1 MANTNFI
8 VHNGLSIGPVTVDAA
23 TGDMTGVA
31 NLVITGSANISSI
44 QNGNSNVQ
52 VIANAN
58 VTISSTGNANIFTVT
73 GIGANVAGTLGI
85 SGVTTAS
92 SFVSNIATGTAPF
105 TVTSTTQVANLNVA
119 TAGSATTAGTVTTA
133 AQPNITSVGNL
144 TIANIDNI
152 RLDGNTISSTDTNG
166 NINLSPNGTGN
177 VVVNDAL
184 IPGAN
189 ATYTLGNTGAYWSTI
204 YGTATTALYADLAEN
219 YIADADYAPGTVV
232 SFGGTQEVTNT
243 NVDMDPR
250 VAGVVSTNPAHLMN
264 GALEGQHVTAVA
276 LTGRVPTKIVGP
288 VKKGDL
294 MVSTND
300 GRARSEIEP
309 VMGSV
314 IGKALENFEGNEG
327 VIEVVIGRV

>member
-1 MANTNFI
+1 
-8 VHNGLSIGPVTVDAA
+8 
-23 TGDMTGVA
+23 
-31 NLVITGSANISSI
+31 
-44 QNGNSNVQ
+44 
-52 VIANAN
+52 
-58 VTISSTGNANIFTVT
+58 
-73 GIGANVAGTLGI
+73 
-85 SGVTTAS
+85 
-92 SFVSNIATGTAPF
+92 
-105 TVTSTTQVANLNVA
+105 VA

-152 RLDGNTISSTDTNG
+152 QIDGNTISSTNANG
-166 NINLSPNGTGN
+166 NIILSPNGTGN

-189 ATYTLGNTGAYWSTI
+189 ATYTLGNTGAFWSTI

-219 YIADADYAPGTVV
+219 YIADADYEPGTVI
-232 SFGGTQEVTNT
+232 SFGGTKEVTMT

-276 LTGRVPTKIVGP
+276 LTGRVPTKVIGP
-288 VKKGDL
+288 VRKGDL
-294 MVSTND
+294 MVSTNT

-314 IGKALENFEGNEG
+314 IGKALENFDGTNG

>member
-44 QNGNSNVQ
+44 QNGNSNVT
-52 VIANAN
+52 VVANAN
-58 VTISSTGNANIFTVT
+58 VTISSTGV
-73 GIGANVAGTLGI
+73 ANVLTI
-85 SGVTTAS
+85 
-92 SFVSNIATGTAPF
+92 
-105 TVTSTTQVANLNVA
+105 TSTGVVAGL
-119 TAGSATTAGTVTTA
+119 
-133 AQPNITSVGNL
+133 L
-144 TIANIDNI
+144 DIDNI
-152 RLDGNTISSTDTNG
+152 RLDGNTISSTNANG
-166 NINLSPNGTGN
+166 NIILSPNGIGN

-189 ATYTLGNTGAYWSTI
+189 ATYTLGNTGAFWSTI

-219 YIADADYAPGTVV
+219 YIADADYEPGTVV

-264 GALEGQHVTAVA
+264 GALEGQHVTALA
-276 LTGRVPTKIVGP
+276 LTGRVPTKIVGS

-294 MVSTND
+294 MVSTNN
-300 GRARSEIEP
+300 GRARSEINP